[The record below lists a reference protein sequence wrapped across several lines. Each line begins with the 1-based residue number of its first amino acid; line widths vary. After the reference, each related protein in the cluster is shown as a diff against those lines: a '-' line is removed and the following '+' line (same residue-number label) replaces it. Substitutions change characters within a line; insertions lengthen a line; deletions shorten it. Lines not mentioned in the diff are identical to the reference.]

1 MEDISKFKQ
10 RAIERIDALGGDL
23 IQLSETIHAHPELA
37 FKEYQSAALLCERL
51 EHYGWQVQRGTG
63 GLETAFRAEIRG
75 TPVGP
80 TIALLAEYDALP
92 EIGHACGHNII
103 CTAAVGAGAALKAL
117 MDELPG
123 HVLVIGTPAE
133 EGGGGKIH
141 LLKQGVFDDVDATLL
156 VHPAAR
162 TMVTRGSL
170 ATVRVKL
177 EFFGKAAH
185 AAAAP
190 EDGINAL
197 EALLATFH
205 NINALR
211 LHLKADARV
220 HGIITHGGKAT
231 NVIPDYAAAQFSVRA
246 ATRAYLEDITR
257 RVIQCAQ
264 AGALAT
270 GARCETVVD
279 EGLAEII
286 PNRTLGRAFADNW
299 RAIGI
304 EVQEPRP
311 NERMG
316 STDHGD
322 VSHVVPSLHP
332 YIAIVPEGTGGHTVA
347 FREAAI
353 SAAGH
358 AGMLN
363 AAKGLAMTTIDLLC
377 NAALMQQVRTEFAT
391 TTQNKKPQE
400 EAGA

>member
-1 MEDISKFKQ
+1 MTDTLKQ
-10 RAIERIDALGGDL
+10 RAIETIDALRPDL
-23 IQLSETIHAHPELA
+23 IQLSETIHANPELA
-37 FKEYQSAALLCERL
+37 FKEHQSSARLCQALEQ
-51 EHYGWQVQRGTG
+51 YGFAVTRGIG

-75 TPVGP
+75 PRPGP
-80 TIALLAEYDALP
+80 TVAILAEYDALP

-103 CTAAVGAGAALKAL
+103 CTAAVGAGAAVQRL
-117 MDELPG
+117 MPELSG
-123 HVLVIGTPAE
+123 RVIVMGTPAE
-133 EGGGGKIH
+133 EGGSGKII
-141 LLKQGVFDDVDATLL
+141 LLKHGAFDGVDVSML

-170 ATVRVKL
+170 ATVRVTL
-177 EFFGKAAH
+177 EYYGKASH

-197 EALLATFH
+197 EAVLAAFH

-220 HGIITHGGKAT
+220 HGIITHGGKAA

-257 RVIQCAQ
+257 RVIECAQ
-264 AGALAT
+264 AGATAT
-270 GARCETVVD
+270 GARLETTVD

-286 PNRTLGRAFADNW
+286 PNRTLARAFADNW
-299 RAIGI
+299 HAVGV
-304 EVQEPRP
+304 EVQEPRV

-322 VSHVVPSLHP
+322 VSHVVPSIHP

-347 FREAAI
+347 FREAAV
-353 SAAGH
+353 SPAGH

-363 AAKGLAMTTIDLLC
+363 AAKGLAMTTIDLLT
-377 NAALMQQVRTEFAT
+377 NDKLMQAIQNEFSGI
-391 TTQNKKPQE
+391 KR
-400 EAGA
+400 